1 MVLRYGGSPPANL
14 QASTHPSL
22 HLFFPGAADFEVVD
36 AADAE
41 AEAIEDSSSED
52 DVVLGNRRR
61 APALAPRRAG
71 NAASAAAAAAAGAGG
86 SVTIGKFFEK
96 LPRGVPSNAAL
107 AAMGLGSASSQAMRP
122 ASSEEQQLD
131 DLDYANRL
139 VGGVQLATRQDD
151 ILYAFYFCCWPLFK
165 CCCCRCPRCC
175 CLSAGVW
182 QPRLPQPAAANH
194 RGGTAGAALLCALAH
209 WR

>member
-107 AAMGLGSASSQAMRP
+107 AAMGLGSASSQAMAMPNGRLQSV
-122 ASSEEQQLD
+122 AVVAIRRLSRTAVHSS
-131 DLDYANRL
+131 
-139 VGGVQLATRQDD
+139 GVMSSSDQEGD
-151 ILYAFYFCCWPLFK
+151 IVL
-165 CCCCRCPRCC
+165 RI
-175 CLSAGVW
+175 
-182 QPRLPQPAAANH
+182 
-194 RGGTAGAALLCALAH
+194 
-209 WR
+209 